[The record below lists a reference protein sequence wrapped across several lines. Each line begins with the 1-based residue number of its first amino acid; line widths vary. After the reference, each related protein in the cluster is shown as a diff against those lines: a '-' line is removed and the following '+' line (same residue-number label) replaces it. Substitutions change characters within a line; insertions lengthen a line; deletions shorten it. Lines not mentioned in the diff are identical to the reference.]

1 MVEAGDPVLGN
12 GTYFYLTTHSNEEI
26 EIRRRMYAAKRALDS
41 AGASVLRM
49 KIEEIVLDT
58 RFVLAMKGSE

>member
-1 MVEAGDPVLGN
+1 VLGN